1 MKLPPR
7 PKISVIIRCYNESKW
22 ISLCLKKLLN
32 QTIKPF
38 EILVL
43 DNNSNDGTDI
53 IIKQEIDIVKY
64 IRYQENY
71 IPGKMLNYGISKCKG
86 DYVLII
92 SAHCIPCDD
101 SLVENLLKPLINN
114 QNICASY
121 SRQIPLNFSDDLT
134 IRDLVLTY
142 GPESRLQKTDPQF
155 NNACSLI
162 RKKEWKNQKFDEDM
176 TNLEDRYWASKKI
189 KQKKFIYYSSES
201 KVFHHHG
208 SHHNNDLKRLNST
221 KKTILSK
228 KKGFNIKHEDLNL
241 SVADILPVYFNNNG
255 DKIKLSKNLTF
266 LKKNFKQKLLVFLGQ
281 NIKFKSTK
289 NIKFVKRDKKELRNE
304 DYYLTNVIN
313 YYKKTILKSLKNNE
327 YLLICG
333 DNFDKISQNYL
344 KSVIQ
349 VINNSFPDIIFSAV
363 RNNEPIFSDEDGRI
377 IRLDKVHLSRKE
389 NKGLFI
395 AQRDCGVIMHAS
407 NLFKKDK
414 FSGKIKLIKLDKV

>member
-1 MKLPPR
+1 MKLPQR
-7 PKISVIIRCYNESKW
+7 PKISILIRCYNESKW

-43 DNNSNDGTDI
+43 DNNSTDGTDI
-53 IIKQEIDIVKY
+53 ITKQNKNIIKY
-64 IRYQENY
+64 IHYQENY

-101 SLVENLLKPLINN
+101 LLIKNLIEPLINN
-114 QNICASY
+114 QSVCASY

-162 RKKEWKNQKFDEDM
+162 KKKEWKNQKFDEEM
-176 TNLEDRYWASKKI
+176 TNLEDRYWATKKI

-201 KVFHHHG
+201 KVFHYHG

-221 KKTILSK
+221 KRTILSK
-228 KKGFNIKHEDLNL
+228 KKGFNIKRGDLNL
-241 SVADILPVYFNNNG
+241 TSVDILPVYFHNNE
-255 DKIKLSKNLTF
+255 KKTKLSKNLRF
-266 LKKNFKQKLLVFLGQ
+266 LKKHFKQRFLVFLGQ
-281 NIKFKSTK
+281 NIKFESTK
-289 NIKFVKRDKKELRNE
+289 NIKFIKRDKKELKNE
-304 DYYLTNVIN
+304 DYYLTNVID
-313 YYKKTILKSLKNNE
+313 YYKETILKNLKNSE

-333 DNFDKISQNYL
+333 DNFNKISKNYL
-344 KSVIQ
+344 KNIIQ
-349 VINNSFPDIIFSAV
+349 TINNFFPDIIFPAK
-363 RNNEPIFSDEDGRI
+363 RNIEPIFSDEDGKI

-389 NKGLFI
+389 NKGLFV
-395 AQRDCGVIMHAS
+395 AQRDHGIIIHTS

-414 FSGKIKLIKLDKV
+414 FSGKIQIVELDKM